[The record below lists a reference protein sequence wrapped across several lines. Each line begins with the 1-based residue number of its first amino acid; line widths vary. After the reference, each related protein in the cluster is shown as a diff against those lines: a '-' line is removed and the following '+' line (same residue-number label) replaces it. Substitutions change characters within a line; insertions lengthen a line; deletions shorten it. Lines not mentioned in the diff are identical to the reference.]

1 MDKVTAERIIKAIGE
16 LRTFIIQG
24 PDTLLFEE
32 FKKQFEEK
40 MDELE
45 RLFNS

>member
-1 MDKVTAERIIKAIGE
+1 MDKVNAERIIKTIGE

-24 PDTLLFEE
+24 PDTLTYEE

-40 MDELE
+40 MEELE